1 MWPGLEKGDEGHLI
15 RGRIGDVLG
24 TVTLEN
30 LNIENNGDDDNQNY
44 DNDGRNFPKD
54 DDDDEDEGK

>member
-30 LNIENNGDDDNQNY
+30 LNIEIIGDDDNQNY
-44 DNDGRNFPKD
+44 DNDGRSD
-54 DDDDEDEGK
+54 DDADEDEGK

>member
-30 LNIENNGDDDNQNY
+30 LNIENNDDDDNQNY
-44 DNDGRNFPKD
+44 DNDGRSD
-54 DDDDEDEGK
+54 DDADEDEGK